1 MTLLGQTQMSQVGE
15 EAWEHG
21 DRRVPGPSFLGP
33 ASHGGSGHHSWMK
46 STISPQQ
53 EACVEGTHT
62 LLLTFFA
69 YHSGVRQT
77 DFPVRMEISVLT
89 KQISDRI
96 LPYHSQM

>member
-53 EACVEGTHT
+53 EACVKGSTESEVGGRASRAKPPKLWLTHKGERHVG
-62 LLLTFFA
+62 A
-69 YHSGVRQT
+69 DR
-77 DFPVRMEISVLT
+77 R
-89 KQISDRI
+89 KQKE
-96 LPYHSQM
+96 P